1 MQADTQVGRQKTVAT
16 HRQNT
21 WKFSQGNRP
30 NRSSLTY
37 FFWWLDAMA
46 DLRSSSME
54 PSECPDEEESQVI
67 KDIIEIQQE
76 RLLG

>member
-1 MQADTQVGRQKTVAT
+1 
-16 HRQNT
+16 
-21 WKFSQGNRP
+21 
-30 NRSSLTY
+30 
-37 FFWWLDAMA
+37 
-46 DLRSSSME
+46 ME

>member
-1 MQADTQVGRQKTVAT
+1 MAT
-16 HRQNT
+16 HRQNN
-21 WKFSQGNRP
+21 GNSLKATGLT

-54 PSECPDEEESQVI
+54 PSDEEESQVI